1 MSVQSLHM
9 CNGCTSGGDKMQ
21 FGSVLRKM
29 RKSSGMSQEDL
40 AEELHMSRSNV
51 SRLETYHLELK
62 AADLIRWANVTHSQE
77 MLIALLCGVDSLP
90 LMQQIIESVSS
101 ITSVGS
107 ILLGGLLR
115 SEEHT
120 SELQSRFDLV
130 CR

>member
-1 MSVQSLHM
+1 
-9 CNGCTSGGDKMQ
+9 MQ

-29 RKSSGMSQEDL
+29 RKGAGMSQEDL
-40 AEELHMSRSNV
+40 AEELHISRSNV
-51 SRLETYHLELK
+51 SRLETDHLELK

-107 ILLGGLLR
+107 ILLGGLL
-115 SEEHT
+115 
-120 SELQSRFDLV
+120 
-130 CR
+130 